1 MIVVDASAA
10 IALIGANN
18 PPSQLLNIFSDEE
31 LTAPHL
37 LDVEVLSALR
47 GLVRGSELSEESA
60 LAAWQLF
67 EELNI
72 NRVPIALL
80 AKRVWELRHQYTCY
94 DATYIA
100 LAEGL
105 DAPLVTCDR
114 KLDAGG
120 HKAHVILIGD
130 KPRP

>member
-10 IALIGANN
+10 IALISAEN
-18 PPSQLLNIFSDEE
+18 PPSELLDIFSSEE

-47 GLVRGSELSEESA
+47 GLLQGGKLSEERA
-60 LAAWQLF
+60 LLAWQTF
-67 EELNI
+67 EELDI
-72 NRVPIALL
+72 KRVPIALL
-80 AKRVWELRHQYTCY
+80 AKRVWDLRKQYTCY
-94 DATYIA
+94 DATYLA

-105 DAPLVTCDR
+105 GAPVATCDR

-120 HKAHVILIGD
+120 HKAHIILIPY
-130 KPRP
+130 KA